1 MAATPFFSNLV
12 LECWE
17 RDRDDSD
24 TDVNVNRAFGIVS
37 APAPAAAQQPQPP
50 QPPSSSSSSQSTQ
63 LSSASSG
70 SSSVAREYRDLR
82 VIGSGSFGTI
92 YSGLEIATG
101 ERVAI
106 KVEAADGSHNMLYNE
121 YQVYSRHLQ
130 DVPGFAK
137 VYRWAH
143 TKRWNY
149 LVMQLLGTNLGT
161 LFKRRD
167 HRFSFDTVCFIAV
180 QGRNSVQ
187 S

>member
-1 MAATPFFSNLV
+1 MFTFTKKLQETETKKNYLEMAATPFFSNLV

-17 RDRDDSD
+17 CDRDDSD

-70 SSSVAREYRDLR
+70 NSSVAREYRDLR

-130 DVPGFAK
+130 VVNGR
-137 VYRWAH
+137 VI
-143 TKRWNY
+143 
-149 LVMQLLGTNLGT
+149 
-161 LFKRRD
+161 
-167 HRFSFDTVCFIAV
+167 RFD
-180 QGRNSVQ
+180 NS
-187 S
+187 SHDSTHLKC